1 MKRHFVFLLF
11 ALSLLVLLSVAC
23 TRTVYIPAG
32 RTLADLR
39 HADSFLRDSI
49 ARNDTLRLY
58 VRGDTVYSE
67 SIRTFYRDR
76 YLRDT
81 LCIHR
86 IDSVPYAVEVVRTET
101 VTSRWAWYAL
111 FFCFVV
117 VIVSVGRLLLRI
129 KK

>member
-1 MKRHFVFLLF
+1 MKRHFVFLFF
-11 ALSLLVLLSVAC
+11 ALSLFVLLSVAC

-32 RTLADLR
+32 RTFADLR
-39 HADSFLRDSI
+39 QSGSYVRDSI

-58 VRGDTVYSE
+58 ARGDTVYSE
-67 SIRTFYRDR
+67 TVRTFYRDR

-81 LCIHR
+81 LCIHH

-101 VTSRWAWYAL
+101 VTPRWAWYAL
-111 FFCFVV
+111 FFCFMVV
-117 VIVSVGRLLLRI
+117 VVSVCRLLLKI

>member
-1 MKRHFVFLLF
+1 M
-11 ALSLLVLLSVAC
+11 
-23 TRTVYIPAG
+23 
-32 RTLADLR
+32 R

-67 SIRTFYRDR
+67 SVRTFYRDR

-101 VTSRWAWYAL
+101 VTPRWAWYAL
-111 FFCFVV
+111 AFGLGTAVA
-117 VIVSVGRLLLRI
+117 SAGDLLLRI